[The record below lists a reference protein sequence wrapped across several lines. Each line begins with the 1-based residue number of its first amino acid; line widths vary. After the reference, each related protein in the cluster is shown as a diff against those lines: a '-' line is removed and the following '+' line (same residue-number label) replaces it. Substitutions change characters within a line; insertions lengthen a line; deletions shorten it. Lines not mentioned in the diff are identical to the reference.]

1 MTPRNETRLIS
12 IQEEFG
18 VGGDK
23 ANAMVVWARRN
34 PSERVGLDTY
44 MIYEYLQRCIIRG
57 FLFMLEVWF

>member
-18 VGGDK
+18 VGGDNK
-23 ANAMVVWARRN
+23 ANAMVVWVRRN

-44 MIYEYLQRCIIRG
+44 MICEYLQ
-57 FLFMLEVWF
+57 